1 MSLQHLFGQ
10 QLFGQL
16 TFPIKTES
24 AVKRTLIKQE
34 HDDNLVEK
42 HNKHRGDRY
51 EKFYDL
57 LSWQISSQ
65 SFIGAFGAT
74 C

>member
-1 MSLQHLFGQ
+1 MMRIWYFKIHTGD
-10 QLFGQL
+10 
-16 TFPIKTES
+16 
-24 AVKRTLIKQE
+24 KRNKR
-34 HDDNLVEK
+34 VEK
-42 HNKHRGDRY
+42 HKLKGDGY

-65 SFIGAFGAT
+65 TFIGAFGAT